1 MMVIPFVCL
10 GLGIILGLKFK
21 NQRFLNSVEKI
32 SEIALILLMFV
43 IGFGVGS
50 DDDILKQFPIIGLN
64 CVVIALLVISCSVLC
79 TYICEKTILPL
90 EKVDSEMLHSD
101 TQKKTSTDN
110 LEEADEKDSKVSN
123 LVWIMPSSIVLGIAF
138 GFIFKTILSDGL
150 LDRLL
155 TLALIVLY
163 VCVGISQG
171 ATEGVFQYLKKL
183 GLRILFLP
191 MAILV
196 GSLIGGTLGA
206 VLLDVPPAASILAA
220 GGMSFYSITGAY
232 MTQSYGIAIGT
243 YGFIVN
249 VLRETFTVLLLPI
262 LIKISPGS
270 AIAGG
275 AAGNMD
281 TMLAPITKFVG
292 AELGLVTLVT
302 GTILTLIVPFLLPI
316 LGNIIG

>member
-1 MMVIPFVCL
+1 MTVIPFVCL
-10 GLGIILGLKFK
+10 GIGIILGMKYK
-21 NQRFLNSVEKI
+21 NPSFLNCTEKI
-32 SEIALILLMFV
+32 SSIALVLLMFV

-50 DDDILKQFPIIGLN
+50 NNDILKQFPIIGLN
-64 CVVIALLVISCSVLC
+64 CVIIALLVIGCSVLC
-79 TYICEKTILPL
+79 TYLCEKTILPL
-90 EKVDSEMLHSD
+90 EKVHSEMSD
-101 TQKKTSTDN
+101 NIMQENVNVDC
-110 LEEADEKDSKVSN
+110 LDEPKQDTKVSN
-123 LVWIMPSSIVLGIAF
+123 LVWIMPSSIILGVAF
-138 GFIFKTILSDGL
+138 GFLFKAILSEES
-150 LDRLL
+150 LDKLL

-163 VCVGISQG
+163 ICVGISQG
-171 ATEGVFQYLKKL
+171 ATEGILIYLKKL
-183 GLRILFLP
+183 GLRILVLP
-191 MAILV
+191 LAILV
-196 GSLIGGTLGA
+196 GSLIGGVLAT
-206 VLLDVPPAASILAA
+206 VLLDIPPEASILSA

-232 MTQSYGIAIGT
+232 MTQSYGISIGT

-302 GTILTLIVPFLLPI
+302 GTILTLVVPFLLPI
-316 LGNIIG
+316 LGNMIG

>member
-10 GLGIILGLKFK
+10 GIGIILGLKFK

-32 SEIALILLMFV
+32 SAIALILLMFV

-64 CVVIALLVISCSVLC
+64 CVVIALLVIGCSVLC

-90 EKVDSEMLHSD
+90 EKVNSGMPRSD
-101 TQKKTSTDN
+101 TQKEVSTDG
-110 LEEADEKDSKVSN
+110 LEETGEKDSKVSS
-123 LVWIMPSSIVLGIAF
+123 LVWIMPSSIVLGVAF
-138 GFIFKTILSDGL
+138 GFLFKTMLSEQL

-171 ATEGVFQYLKKL
+171 TTEGVFQYLKKL

-196 GSLIGGTLGA
+196 GSLIGGALGA
-206 VLLDVPPAASILAA
+206 VLLDIPPEASILAA